1 MFTVEERVLLRAILL
16 DRACADPRISG
27 AAITGSGAVKREDRW
42 SDIDLA
48 FGVSDPDKMPELMRD
63 WTERMYEQHRALHH
77 VDVSAGAWIYR
88 VFLLAGGLQVDLA
101 FVPAVEFR
109 ALSPAFQ
116 LVSGV
121 AREPSQF
128 PSPGSG
134 DLIGMAWLYALHART
149 CIARGKLWQAEYM
162 ISGLRDHTLE
172 LACLRLGFSAAHG
185 RGFDSLP
192 PEVTA
197 PFEDA
202 LVRSL
207 TSEELSRALRLTVRG
222 LLAEIEL
229 ADRGLS
235 ERLSETLTELTA

>member
-1 MFTVEERVLLRAILL
+1 MFTVEQRESLRATLL
-16 DRACADPRISG
+16 DHACADPRISG
-27 AAITGSGAVKREDRW
+27 AAITGSAATKREDRW

-48 FGVSDPDKMPELMRD
+48 FGVADPAVIPEVMRD
-63 WTERMYEQHRALHH
+63 WTERMYKQHQALHH
-77 VDVSAGAWIYR
+77 VDVPAGAWIYR

-109 ALSPAFQ
+109 ALSAAFQ

-128 PSPGSG
+128 PSPRAG
-134 DLIGMAWLYALHART
+134 DLIGMAWLYALHAKA
-149 CIARGKLWQAEYM
+149 CIARRKLWQAEYM
-162 ISGLRDHTLE
+162 INGLRDHTLE
-172 LACLRLGFSAAHG
+172 LACLRLGFSVAHG

-192 PEVTA
+192 RDVTT

-207 TSEELSRALRLTVRG
+207 TAEELSRALSLTVRG
-222 LLAEIEL
+222 LLAEIQF
-229 ADRGLS
+229 ADPDLS
-235 ERLSETLTELTA
+235 ERLRETLTELTA